1 MQPLTP
7 LCPPRSPSY
16 SPSPVK
22 KKKKKSSKK
31 RKRNRY
37 FSLGNVTAG
46 WWPCRGV
53 LGSQGV
59 SGQEVGD
66 VTALP
71 RLVVARGGGHR
82 GSRAP
87 PEGEMAVGVAW

>member
-37 FSLGNVTAG
+37 FSFGNVTAG
-46 WWPCRGV
+46 CRLCRGV
-53 LGSQGV
+53 LGSEGA

-71 RLVVARGGGHR
+71 QLVVIRDGVHR

-87 PEGEMAVGVAW
+87 PEGEMAVGVAC

>member
-53 LGSQGV
+53 LGFEGV
-59 SGQEVGD
+59 SGQKVGN
-66 VTALP
+66 VTAP
-71 RLVVARGGGHR
+71 H
-82 GSRAP
+82 GS
-87 PEGEMAVGVAW
+87 